1 MTKAPINIFTLFGS
15 IAVSLILFLSVGL
28 IDQAQATTLNLY
40 CNGTTSNSIEVE
52 YETEDATD
60 ANLYLEEDL
69 LLAIGA
75 GDNTGYHTETGLEAG
90 TSYTFELEDGG
101 LTGSVTCVTDEE
113 DPDPD
118 PAGTLTCATT
128 TTDSIEVDY
137 ETTDATDAHL
147 FMGSTSILDI
157 GAGDNSGSHT
167 EDDLEEDT
175 TYTFYLRDGDDA
187 GDDLL
192 DSVSCTTDEE
202 DPDPVLSL
210 YCSTSTE
217 SSIEVEYDAEG
228 ATDAELFFEDDLVL
242 SLGAGDHSGYYTEE
256 DLDAGTSYTFDLED
270 EGLSASVTCT
280 TDEED
285 PDPDP
290 VGTLTCATT
299 TTDSIEVDYETTD
312 ATDAHLFLGST
323 SILDIGAG
331 DNSGSHTEDDLEED
345 TTYTFYLRDGDDA
358 SDDLLDSV
366 SCTTDEEDSDPDPV
380 GTLTCATTT
389 TDSIEVDYETT
400 DATNAHLFM
409 GSTEIYDVGS
419 GDESGSHTEDD
430 LEEDTTYTFYL
441 RNGDDTDDDLLDSVS
456 CTTDEE
462 DDDDDPTGFLE
473 CDYETEDS
481 IRLYYEAEDVSDAHI
496 FRGSTRIYDVG
507 WGDESG
513 TYTDDDLEED
523 TTYTFYLRN
532 GDDASDDLL
541 DSVSCTTDEE
551 DDDDDPTGF
560 LECDYETEDSI
571 RLYYEAE
578 DVSDAHIFRG
588 STRIYD
594 VGWGDESGTYTDDDL
609 EEDTTYTF
617 YLRNGDDTDDDL
629 LDSISC
635 TTDDEEDDDD
645 AEINVTKKVA
655 REGSST
661 YYNSLDVS
669 PGELLTYSIEVE
681 ADDEDLEDVFV
692 RDELSSRIIYEGS
705 LKVDGDSVSGDIEDG
720 IDIGDIDEGES
731 KTVTFD
737 VRVASEDEF
746 LIGTTSITNIAN
758 VSADNAS
765 LETDSA
771 TIHVERESKVTE
783 VVTGIT
789 GNSFFDYFLIPLL
802 IASVIFFLF
811 RRQITFYIEKLEKG
825 FLKAKEEII

>member
-1 MTKAPINIFTLFGS
+1 MTKSPINIFTLFGS

-40 CNGTTSNSIEVE
+40 CNSATENSIEVE

-75 GDNTGYHTETGLEAG
+75 GDNTGYHTETGLDAG
-90 TSYTFELEDGG
+90 TAYTFRLEDGG
-101 LTGSVTCVTDEE
+101 LTGSVTCMTSDEP

-187 GDDLL
+187 
-192 DSVSCTTDEE
+192 
-202 DPDPVLSL
+202 
-210 YCSTSTE
+210 
-217 SSIEVEYDAEG
+217 
-228 ATDAELFFEDDLVL
+228 
-242 SLGAGDHSGYYTEE
+242 
-256 DLDAGTSYTFDLED
+256 
-270 EGLSASVTCT
+270 
-280 TDEED
+280 
-285 PDPDP
+285 
-290 VGTLTCATT
+290 
-299 TTDSIEVDYETTD
+299 
-312 ATDAHLFLGST
+312 
-323 SILDIGAG
+323 
-331 DNSGSHTEDDLEED
+331 
-345 TTYTFYLRDGDDA
+345 

-366 SCTTDEEDSDPDPV
+366 SCTTDEEDDDDDPV
-380 GTLTCATTT
+380 GILECDRVTES
-389 TDSIEVDYETT
+389 SIRVYYETE
-400 DATNAHLFM
+400 DGSNVHLFR
-409 GSTEIYDVGS
+409 GSTELYGIGS
-419 GDESGSHTEDD
+419 GDRSGTYTNSG

-532 GDDASDDLL
+532 GDD
-541 DSVSCTTDEE
+541 
-551 DDDDDPTGF
+551 
-560 LECDYETEDSI
+560 
-571 RLYYEAE
+571 
-578 DVSDAHIFRG
+578 
-588 STRIYD
+588 
-594 VGWGDESGTYTDDDL
+594 
-609 EEDTTYTF
+609 
-617 YLRNGDDTDDDL
+617 TDDDL

-635 TTDDEEDDDD
+635 ATDEEDDDD
-645 AEINVTKKVA
+645 DAEIYVSKKVKK
-655 REGSST
+655 EGST
-661 YYNSLDVS
+661 IYYNSLDVS

-731 KTVTFD
+731 KTVTFN

-746 LIGTTSITNIAN
+746 LIGTTSITNVAN

-765 LETDSA
+765 LETDTA
-771 TIHVERESKVTE
+771 TINVERESKVTE

-802 IASVIFFLF
+802 LASIIFFLF
-811 RRQITFYIEKLEKG
+811 RKQIVMYLEKAERA

>member
-1 MTKAPINIFTLFGS
+1 MTKAPINIFALFGS
-15 IAVSLILFLSVGL
+15 MAISLMVFFGIGMIES
-28 IDQAQATTLNLY
+28 AQATTLNLY

-52 YETEDATD
+52 YD
-60 ANLYLEEDL
+60 
-69 LLAIGA
+69 
-75 GDNTGYHTETGLEAG
+75 
-90 TSYTFELEDGG
+90 
-101 LTGSVTCVTDEE
+101 V
-113 DPDPD
+113 
-118 PAGTLTCATT
+118 
-128 TTDSIEVDY
+128 
-137 ETTDATDAHL
+137 
-147 FMGSTSILDI
+147 
-157 GAGDNSGSHT
+157 
-167 EDDLEEDT
+167 
-175 TYTFYLRDGDDA
+175 
-187 GDDLL
+187 
-192 DSVSCTTDEE
+192 
-202 DPDPVLSL
+202 
-210 YCSTSTE
+210 
-217 SSIEVEYDAEG
+217 EG

-481 IRLYYEAEDVSDAHI
+481 IRLYYETEDGSDAHI

-532 GDDASDDLL
+532 G
-541 DSVSCTTDEE
+541 
-551 DDDDDPTGF
+551 
-560 LECDYETEDSI
+560 
-571 RLYYEAE
+571 
-578 DVSDAHIFRG
+578 
-588 STRIYD
+588 
-594 VGWGDESGTYTDDDL
+594 
-609 EEDTTYTF
+609 
-617 YLRNGDDTDDDL
+617 NDTDDDL

-731 KTVTFD
+731 RTVTFD
-737 VRVASEDEF
+737 VKVASESNF
-746 LIGTTSITNIAN
+746 LIGTTSITNVVN

-765 LETDSA
+765 SNTDSA
-771 TIHVERESKVTE
+771 TINVERESKVTE

-811 RRQITFYIEKLEKG
+811 RKQITFYIEKLEKG

>member
-1 MTKAPINIFTLFGS
+1 MTKAPINIFALFGS
-15 IAVSLILFLSVGL
+15 MAISLMVFFGIGMIES
-28 IDQAQATTLNLY
+28 AQATTLNLY

-118 PAGTLTCATT
+118 P
-128 TTDSIEVDY
+128 
-137 ETTDATDAHL
+137 
-147 FMGSTSILDI
+147 
-157 GAGDNSGSHT
+157 
-167 EDDLEEDT
+167 
-175 TYTFYLRDGDDA
+175 
-187 GDDLL
+187 
-192 DSVSCTTDEE
+192 
-202 DPDPVLSL
+202 
-210 YCSTSTE
+210 
-217 SSIEVEYDAEG
+217 
-228 ATDAELFFEDDLVL
+228 
-242 SLGAGDHSGYYTEE
+242 
-256 DLDAGTSYTFDLED
+256 
-270 EGLSASVTCT
+270 
-280 TDEED
+280 
-285 PDPDP
+285 DP

-312 ATDAHLFLGST
+312 ATDAHLFMGST

-481 IRLYYEAEDVSDAHI
+481 IRLYYE
-496 FRGSTRIYDVG
+496 
-507 WGDESG
+507 
-513 TYTDDDLEED
+513 
-523 TTYTFYLRN
+523 
-532 GDDASDDLL
+532 
-541 DSVSCTTDEE
+541 
-551 DDDDDPTGF
+551 
-560 LECDYETEDSI
+560 TEDGS
-571 RLYYEAE
+571 
-578 DVSDAHIFRG
+578 DVHIFRG

-731 KTVTFD
+731 RTVTFD
-737 VRVASEDEF
+737 VKVASESNF
-746 LIGTTSITNIAN
+746 LIGTTSITNVVN

-765 LETDSA
+765 SNTDSA
-771 TIHVERESKVTE
+771 TINVERESKVTE

-811 RRQITFYIEKLEKG
+811 RKQITFYIEKLEKG